1 MIKND
6 QNWNQPVAQD
16 VRFFR
21 FQTNSSGAFLAT
33 INRKIVTGAFRK
45 RSDLRR
51 ERYMKHAKKVA
62 FSNFKGEQSE
72 NWKYFGHFIG
82 WLAGRAGIFPK
93 SKKLI
98 HLFAISGF
106 FCAANGSTG
115 TNFFHKTLSFLQ

>member
-16 VRFFR
+16 VRLFR

-33 INRKIVTGAFRK
+33 IDGKIVTGAFRK

-72 NWKYFGHFIG
+72 N
-82 WLAGRAGIFPK
+82 
-93 SKKLI
+93 
-98 HLFAISGF
+98 
-106 FCAANGSTG
+106 
-115 TNFFHKTLSFLQ
+115 